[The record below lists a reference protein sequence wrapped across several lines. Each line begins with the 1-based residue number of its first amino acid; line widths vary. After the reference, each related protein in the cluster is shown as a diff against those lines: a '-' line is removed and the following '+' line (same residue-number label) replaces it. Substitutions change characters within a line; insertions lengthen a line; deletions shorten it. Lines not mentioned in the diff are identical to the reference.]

1 VEAAASEAQITRLL
15 TNRQLSRL
23 ELLRLNASRRFTN
36 KSRGEHLIG
45 RGGTSTEFSD
55 FRDYSPGDDVRFVDW
70 NAFAR
75 LHRPYIK
82 LFEQEEEM
90 HVAVLLDASESML
103 FEDKLERA
111 KQLGA
116 AFGVMG
122 LLGTERVSVTAFS
135 GDGIARLRPCTG
147 RASMANVFTF
157 LERVEGG
164 GAVPLEI
171 GVEAFLTRHV
181 GRGAVVLLSD
191 FLTFGDLRGALNRLF
206 TAGLEIFALQV
217 LGPSEI
223 EPDLATDLRLV
234 DSEKRRRHRRALPRA
249 PRGIRPGAQRPV
261 PAAFRPIRLAQR
273 SGPARRRALRP
284 AQAQRMGRV
293 VDGWMDGWMDE
304 WMSG

>member
-1 VEAAASEAQITRLL
+1 MEQAASEAQMTRLL

-23 ELLRLNASRRFTN
+23 ERLRLNASRRFTN

-55 FRDYSPGDDVRFVDW
+55 FRDYTPGDDVRFVDW

-181 GRGAVVLLSD
+181 GRGAVVLLTD

-234 DSEKRRRHRRALPRA
+234 DSETQTTLDVTSGADIVELYLEHRE
-249 PRGIRPGAQRPV
+249 
-261 PAAFRPIRLAQR
+261 AFTQELSGLCQQR
-273 SGPARRRALRP
+273 SGRFVSLSSGDPLDDVLFGLLRRR
-284 AQAQRMGRV
+284 GWV
-293 VDGWMDGWMDE
+293 V
-304 WMSG
+304 